1 MSPASPR
8 CPLIEVEQIQH
19 FFEHYK
25 DLEPDKQVKVI
36 EWVDGTEA
44 RQLIADAI
52 AVNELIAIGGYSR

>member
-1 MSPASPR
+1 MSSDCGGADPAF
-8 CPLIEVEQIQH
+8 L
-19 FFEHYK
+19 EHYK
-25 DLEPDKQVKVI
+25 GHLEPYKQVKVI

>member
-1 MSPASPR
+1 
-8 CPLIEVEQIQH
+8 VEQIQH